1 VVLGRQH
8 QAEPGLRQPPPI
20 LAIPTPLCTDPC
32 CRRASPDKCV
42 RAYGTSTRCERVA
55 CPPIGTTAAAR
66 SLLGWAS
73 LQTIQLNAVPRD
85 RDVGHLTVLIGELP
99 WVGDLAAARLRHGGL
114 QLGGI
119 AGPGTHG
126 PAAPVDG
133 QSPDHPVEPGCQVAP
148 VPLHAGFG
156 MASQKYREGEA
167 VLSLNEAL
175 AGVTQVCP

>member
-1 VVLGRQH
+1 
-8 QAEPGLRQPPPI
+8 
-20 LAIPTPLCTDPC
+20 
-32 CRRASPDKCV
+32 
-42 RAYGTSTRCERVA
+42 
-55 CPPIGTTAAAR
+55 
-66 SLLGWAS
+66 
-73 LQTIQLNAVPRD
+73 
-85 RDVGHLTVLIGELP
+85 
-99 WVGDLAAARLRHGGL
+99 VGDLATARLRHGGL

-133 QSPDHPVEPGCQVAP
+133 QSPDHPVEPGCQVAL